1 MTDNEIIEV
10 LRKELKPGRF
20 KHTIGVMET
29 AVKLAEHYNCD
40 QEKAKI
46 AGLLHDCAKCLPPE
60 ETIRL
65 CRKNGVE
72 IQAVEYENPGLLH
85 AKAGALLAR
94 NIYHV
99 EDEDI
104 LHAILVHTTGQ
115 PNMSMLDKIIF
126 TADYIEPGR
135 NQAPR
140 LDYLRKM
147 AFENLDYAV
156 AEILR
161 DTLNYLKEKRVI
173 IDTAT
178 KDTFNFYS
186 KYLVGKDEEK

>member
-1 MTDNEIIEV
+1 MTDKEIIKT
-10 LRKELKPGRF
+10 LRKELKPSRF
-20 KHTIGVMET
+20 NHTIGVMET

-40 QEKAKI
+40 WEKAKI

-60 ETIRL
+60 ESIRL
-65 CRKNGVE
+65 CREKGVK
-72 IQAVEYENPGLLH
+72 IQPVEYENPSLLH

-94 NIYHV
+94 DKYSI

-115 PNMSMLDKIIF
+115 PDMSLLDKIIF

-140 LDYLRKM
+140 LDYLRKT
-147 AFENLDYAV
+147 AFENLDTAV
-156 AEILR
+156 AEILF
-161 DTLNYLKEKRVI
+161 DTLNYLKEKNTV
-173 IDTAT
+173 IDTT
-178 KDTFNFYS
+178 TQDTFDFYS
-186 KYLVGKDEEK
+186 KYLARKEEEK